1 MRRIRRSLLFVPGG
15 MTRYVDKGLASE
27 ADGIILDLEDAVAM
41 DRKAEARSWVHDV
54 LQQTD
59 FGGKERVVRINT
71 LESGLG
77 HEDIAAVV
85 PARPDSLI
93 LPKVNSR
100 EDVLRADAQISAAE
114 RSAGIEPG
122 SVALFAFIEL
132 PQGVENAVSV
142 ATSCGRLAGLL
153 FGAVDFATATH
164 AHITRSRRE
173 LYYAM
178 SRILCAARVAGID
191 ALDSVCVD
199 VRDPQRNEREARQA
213 VLLGYDGKL
222 AIHPDQLAAINL
234 AFTPAES
241 EVHRWVQVVDSLR
254 EAQQS
259 GRGVATVGGSLVEK
273 PHLVMAARILGV
285 ADVAGM
291 LSEGDR
297 ERLRWAQD
305 ALASCEGPDGAA
317 TAWS

>member
-27 ADGIILDLEDAVAM
+27 ADGIILDLEDAVAVE
-41 DRKAEARSWVHDV
+41 RKAEARNWVRQV
-54 LQQTD
+54 LRERD
-59 FGGKERVVRINT
+59 FGSKEKVVRINS
-71 LESGLG
+71 LEASLG
-77 HEDIAAVV
+77 YEDIATVV

-100 EDVLRADAQISAAE
+100 EDVLRADAEIAAAE
-114 RSAGIEPG
+114 RGAGIEPG

-132 PQGVENAVSV
+132 PPGVENSVSV
-142 ATSCGRLAGLL
+142 ATSCGRLTGLL
-153 FGAVDFATATH
+153 FGAVDFSTATH
-164 AHITRSRRE
+164 AHITESRLE

-191 ALDSVCVD
+191 ALDAVCVD
-199 VRDPQRNEREARQA
+199 VRDSHRNEREARQA
-213 VLLGYDGKL
+213 ALLGYDGKL
-222 AIHPDQLAAINL
+222 AIHPDQLAAINRV
-234 AFTPAES
+234 FTPSAEEVRHWS
-241 EVHRWVQVVDSLR
+241 EVLDSLR

-273 PHLVMAARILGV
+273 PHLVMAARVLGV

-291 LSEGDR
+291 LSHSDR
-297 ERLRWAQD
+297 ERLQWAQD
-305 ALASCEGPDGAA
+305 ALASWAGAGGPAA
-317 TAWS
+317 ASS